1 MAASRKK
8 SSSSSSTDGLE
19 CPACGRAHDSD
30 VRFCRD
36 CGMPLVIGGE
46 LSEEPAASDAHERAR
61 KIRPEYTHGELVRVA
76 GARHQA
82 EAEFIQNL
90 LLEEGIPSIFR
101 RSIGFDVPDF
111 LAAGWR
117 DVLVPESGAEAAR
130 DVLTEADIA
139 PAAGSREGP
148 RVSRLVL
155 WIVVGLLIGAALLW
169 LALGS
174 PR

>member
-1 MAASRKK
+1 
-8 SSSSSSTDGLE
+8 
-19 CPACGRAHDSD
+19 
-30 VRFCRD
+30 
-36 CGMPLVIGGE
+36 MPLVIGDDVG
-46 LSEEPAASDAHERAR
+46 EEPAASEAHERAR
-61 KIRPEYTHGELVRVA
+61 KIRPEYTRGELVRVA
-76 GARHQA
+76 GAQHQA
-82 EAEFIQNL
+82 EAELIQNL

-130 DVLTEADIA
+130 EVLTAAQIA
-139 PAAGSREGP
+139 PAAGPQPSV
-148 RVSRLVL
+148 RVSRLAL
-155 WIVVGLLIGAALLW
+155 WILIGLLVGAALLW

>member
-1 MAASRKK
+1 
-8 SSSSSSTDGLE
+8 
-19 CPACGRAHDSD
+19 
-30 VRFCRD
+30 
-36 CGMPLVIGGE
+36 
-46 LSEEPAASDAHERAR
+46 
-61 KIRPEYTHGELVRVA
+61 VRVA

-117 DVLVPESGAEAAR
+117 DVLVPESGARAAR
-130 DVLTEADIA
+130 EVLSEAQVA
-139 PAAGSREGP
+139 PPLPP
-148 RVSRLVL
+148 RQPPRLGGLVV
-155 WIVVGLLIGAALLW
+155 WIGVGLLIGAALLW

>member
-1 MAASRKK
+1 
-8 SSSSSSTDGLE
+8 
-19 CPACGRAHDSD
+19 
-30 VRFCRD
+30 
-36 CGMPLVIGGE
+36 MPLVIGGE
-46 LSEEPAASDAHERAR
+46 LREEPAASEAHERAR

-101 RSIGFDVPDF
+101 RSIGSDVPDF
-111 LAAGWR
+111 LAAGSR

-130 DVLTEADIA
+130 EVLTEADIA
-139 PAAGSREGP
+139 PPLGPREP
-148 RVSRLVL
+148 LRVSRLAL